1 MTPGGLGR
9 WFVGL
14 GSNLGD
20 RRGFLRQAVEA
31 LRAEPGVEVLRASS
45 LYETAPVGGPAGQ
58 GLYLNAVVEIAST
71 RTPSELLLACQRIEQ
86 HLGRRRTVRDGPR
99 TIDLDL
105 LLCGDLVFDEPTLAV
120 PHPRLH
126 LRRFVLEP
134 LAELAADV
142 VHPVLGRSVAELLA
156 ALPSADPA
164 GQPCRRVDSPQPP
177 WAAPPGEGAERPSAE
192 DGAGG

>member
-1 MTPGGLGR
+1 MTHGGHGR

-20 RRGFLRQAVEA
+20 RHDFLRRAVEA
-31 LRAEPGVEVLRASS
+31 LRAEPCVEVLRASS

-58 GLYLNAVVEIAST
+58 GLYLNAVVELAST
-71 RTPSELLLACQRIEQ
+71 RSPSELLLACQRIEQ
-86 HLGRRRTVRDGPR
+86 RLGRRRTVRDGPR

-105 LLCGDLVFDEPTLAV
+105 LLCGDRIIEEPDVTI

-134 LAELAADV
+134 LAELAADA
-142 VHPVLGRSVAELLA
+142 VHPVLRRSMAELLA
-156 ALPSADPA
+156 ALRSADSA
-164 GQPCRRVDSPQPP
+164 GQPCRRVDWPQPA
-177 WAAPPGEGAERPSAE
+177 WAAPPGMGAGALSAD
-192 DGAGG
+192 DGAA